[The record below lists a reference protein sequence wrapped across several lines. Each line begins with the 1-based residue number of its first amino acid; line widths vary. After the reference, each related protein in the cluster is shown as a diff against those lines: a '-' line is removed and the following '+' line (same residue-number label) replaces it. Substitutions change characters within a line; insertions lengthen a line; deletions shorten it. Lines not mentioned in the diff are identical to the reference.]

1 MATNFTKSWQA
12 EVGINHVPA
21 YQVSG
26 RPYATGNINASST
39 TSVTFPYVT
48 RWFQVINKT
57 STPLKVGFS
66 ELGVDG
72 TNYFTVDASG
82 SAGYGVSEP
91 LEIKITQLWLN
102 GGNGVDVVAGLTTV
116 PAQRT
121 ETSTGPSWSGSL
133 GVG

>member
-26 RPYATGNINASST
+26 RPYAKGGINAGSA

-57 STPLKVGFS
+57 SAPLRVGFS

-72 TNYFTVDASG
+72 ANYFTVDASG

-91 LEIKITQLWLN
+91 LEMKITQLWLS
-102 GGNGVDVVAGLTTV
+102 GSTGVDVVAGLTTV

-121 ETSTGPSWSGSL
+121 ETTSGPSWSGSL